1 MAAAARSL
9 LLGCRLRLVDD
20 RLRRA
25 ALAPLA
31 KEPGSPVCIF
41 PARAATPKMRFWPR
55 QHLAAAVVLAVLPV
69 LPLLPLSLLLTIA
82 LRHATAVMRREEL
95 SSVCDADNCACVA
108 ATPALATVSGA
119 FARMVVRRND
129 VAASNQS
136 R

>member
-55 QHLAAAVVLAVLPV
+55 QHLAAAVVLAVLP
-69 LPLLPLSLLLTIA
+69 LLPLSLLLTIA

-119 FARMVVRRND
+119 FARLVVRRND
-129 VAASNQS
+129 VAARNQS
-136 R
+136 G

>member
-20 RLRRA
+20 RLRCA

-41 PARAATPKMRFWPR
+41 PARAATPKMRVWPR
-55 QHLAAAVVLAVLPV
+55 QHLAAAVVLAV

-129 VAASNQS
+129 VAARNQS
-136 R
+136 G

>member
-20 RLRRA
+20 RLRCA

-41 PARAATPKMRFWPR
+41 PARAATPKKRFWLR
-55 QHLAAAVVLAVLPV
+55 QHLAAAVVLAV

-82 LRHATAVMRREEL
+82 LRHATAVMRREKL

-129 VAASNQS
+129 VAARNQS
-136 R
+136 G